1 MQGRRAVVVV
11 AGVLVVGLG
20 WGAPLGLPVVAEVW
34 AQAEQSATRTIIAD
48 LLMIDGDFYIVR
60 TEYGEVQIEATH
72 KTKITEEFEFGDRI
86 KAIVLSND
94 KALVIERAGPDDI
107 PGVTENQP
115 TPTAEPVAK
124 VPGGTSQP
132 AKGQEV
138 KPQPVQPKTKTVIAD
153 LLMVDGD
160 FYVFRG
166 EYGEF
171 RIEVTQK
178 TKITEE
184 FEFGDRIKAIVLM
197 NDKALT
203 IERAGPNDV
212 PGVTVHTATLAP
224 APKGKDAK
232 APMAQEPGAT
242 APPPGGKSQA
252 AKVAQPGTRV
262 VEGDILMIDGD
273 FYVLRGELGEIRVEK
288 TEKTKI
294 TEEFQFGDRI
304 KATVLKNDKALSIE
318 RAK

>member
-1 MQGRRAVVVV
+1 MQGKWGIFVV

-20 WGAPLGLPVVAEVW
+20 LGAPLGIPVVEEVW

-48 LLMIDGDFYIVR
+48 LLMVDGDFYIVR
-60 TEYGEVQIEATH
+60 TEYGEVQIEATP
-72 KTKITEEFEFGDRI
+72 KTKITEEFDFGDRI
-86 KAIVLSND
+86 KALVLMND

-107 PGVTENQP
+107 PGVTVNQP
-115 TPTAEPVAK
+115 APITESVAK
-124 VPGGTSQP
+124 ASGGTSQP
-132 AKGQEV
+132 SMGQEV
-138 KPQPVQPKTKTVIAD
+138 KPQPVQPETKTVIAD
-153 LLMVDGD
+153 ILMVDGD

-171 RIEVTQK
+171 RIEVTHK

-212 PGVTVHTATLAP
+212 PGVTVHTGTLAP

-232 APMAQEPGAT
+232 APTAQEPGAT
-242 APPPGGKSQA
+242 APLPGEKSQA

-273 FYVLRGELGEIRVEK
+273 FYVLRGELGEIRVER
-288 TEKTKI
+288 TEKTKV